1 MPNDQDQ
8 RVVKALGPVM
18 LRAAVVNVTVGGGIF
33 RLPAQL
39 SDNLGAASRRRGIT
53 PHFCWVRC

>member
-18 LRAAVVNVTVGGGIF
+18 LRAAVVSVTVG
-33 RLPAQL
+33 
-39 SDNLGAASRRRGIT
+39 T
-53 PHFCWVRC
+53 